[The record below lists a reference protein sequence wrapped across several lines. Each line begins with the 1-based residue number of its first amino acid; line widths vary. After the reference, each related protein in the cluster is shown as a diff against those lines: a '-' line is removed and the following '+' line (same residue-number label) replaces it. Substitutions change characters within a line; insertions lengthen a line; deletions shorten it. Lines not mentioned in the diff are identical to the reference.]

1 MGQGRPSL
9 YPEVTTVSK
18 PRYTL
23 FHQWSLNPLPSAQ
36 RYIIW
41 DERESKTVSKA
52 MTLEKATEEAE
63 RLNTPPPPL
72 TGEQFIGKY
81 RRGYVNYA
89 ALVEVG
95 ICMGAEAEDDYQRL
109 SDAEMRKVV
118 EHSKQYAANA

>member
-1 MGQGRPSL
+1 M
-9 YPEVTTVSK
+9 SK

-23 FHQWSLNPLPSAQ
+23 FRQWALGPFAISD
-36 RYIIW
+36 RWIIW

-52 MTLEKATEEAE
+52 MTLEEATEEAGK
-63 RLNTPPPPL
+63 LNTPPPPL
-72 TGEQFIGKY
+72 TGEQFIDKY

-95 ICMGAEAEDDYQRL
+95 ICFGAEAEDDYQRL